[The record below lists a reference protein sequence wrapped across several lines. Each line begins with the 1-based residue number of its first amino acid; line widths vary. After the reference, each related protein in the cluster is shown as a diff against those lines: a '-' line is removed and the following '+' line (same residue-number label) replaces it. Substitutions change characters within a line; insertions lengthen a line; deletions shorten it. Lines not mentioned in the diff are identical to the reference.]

1 MLLLHHTQGDK
12 TILSIRS
19 EIDSLTNTNHSPIV
33 CVFRAYNR
41 STPLKR
47 SLLLRFGTVITI
59 LFVLAVSGMLS
70 SVIISETAEGYAAA
84 INQAGTLRM
93 QSYRITSS
101 LVHGTAYENASSAN
115 HTEALV
121 EEYKQRLMSPR
132 IQNVIAKGPSRQVI
146 ETYQRVEHRWK
157 NVILPN
163 LEHYLSY
170 QRAASLSPV
179 ERQRITSFQKRH
191 LMLVDGFVEDIH
203 HFVKALEIDAEHRNE
218 QLRLIQIVLLNLTFL
233 LAVISLYLTKRYV
246 LDPLRDLLACAN
258 AARHGDF
265 SVRSRFLS
273 EDELGQLGQ
282 AFNVMAEDL
291 SVIYADLEARVR
303 EKTRDLE
310 RSNRT
315 LELLY
320 SATKR
325 LSDSTLSA
333 EVLEA
338 VIHDIEDLMGVNGG
352 TICLGQPGDT
362 QAYRY
367 ASTNKEDIVLQQHVD
382 AQCAVC
388 LGQGNSHTFQ
398 VETSEAGRLV
408 NIFSTP
414 IRDKNQQYGVML
426 VEFAADSALEP
437 WQERL
442 LETVASNIALAINV
456 AQQVSESRRLSLLE
470 ERSVIARELHDSIA
484 QSLSYLKIQV
494 SRLEKAVNEEAQKEQ
509 LLPLTQV
516 LRAALNGA
524 YRQLRELLTTF
535 RLRISETDLGEAV
548 KTTVEEFANRSGVNI
563 EYVNQIGN
571 CRFTPNADI
580 HVIQIIRE
588 ALSNIIRHADATHAS
603 VRLHCDP
610 KGLVSI
616 VIEDNGIGIGDQ
628 SDMMQHYG
636 LPIMKERADCLGG
649 KLEMQKAGSGGTR
662 INLTFNAND
671 TAGQKTKK
679 SLIEQLNH
687 A

>member
-1 MLLLHHTQGDK
+1 MITLLF
-12 TILSIRS
+12 I
-19 EIDSLTNTNHSPIV
+19 
-33 CVFRAYNR
+33 
-41 STPLKR
+41 
-47 SLLLRFGTVITI
+47 
-59 LFVLAVSGMLS
+59 LAVSGMLS

-101 LVHGTAYENASSAN
+101 LVHGTAYENPSSAN
-115 HTEALV
+115 RTADLV
-121 EEYKQRLMSPR
+121 EEYKQRMLSPR
-132 IQNVIAKGPSRQVI
+132 IQNILAKGPSRQVI
-146 ETYQRVEHRWK
+146 EAYRQVERQW
-157 NVILPN
+157 NEVVLPN
-163 LEHYLSY
+163 LENYLSDE
-170 QRAASLSPV
+170 RAAALSPG
-179 ERQRITSFQKRH
+179 EHQRINRFQLQH
-191 LMLVDGFVEDIH
+191 LQQVDAFVEDIH
-203 HFVKALEIDAEHRNE
+203 RFVKALEIDAEQKNT
-218 QLRLIQIVLLNLTFL
+218 QLRLIQIVLLCLTFL
-233 LAVISLYLTKRYV
+233 LALVSLYLTRRYV
-246 LDPLRDLLACAN
+246 LDPLHDLLACAN

-303 EKTRDLE
+303 EKTQDLE

-325 LSDSTLSA
+325 LSDSSLSA

-338 VIHDIEDLMGVNGG
+338 VIHDIEGLMDVDSG
-352 TICLGQPGDT
+352 TICLGQPGDD

-367 ASTNKEDIVLQQHVD
+367 ASTSSSDIVLQEKAEH
-382 AQCAVC
+382 QCAVC
-388 LGQGNSHTFQ
+388 LGQGASHTFQ
-398 VETSEAGRLV
+398 ILNREQGRAI

-414 IRDKNQQYGVML
+414 IRDKQRQYGVL
-426 VEFAADSALEP
+426 LIEFAVDRQLES

-442 LETVASNIALAINV
+442 LETVASHIALAINV

-494 SRLEKAVNEEAQKEQ
+494 SRLEKAVNEGADKRQ

-516 LRAALNGA
+516 LRSALNGT

-535 RLRISETDLGEAV
+535 RLRISETGLGEAV
-548 KTTVEEFANRSGVNI
+548 KNTVREFSERSGVDI
-563 EYVNQIGN
+563 ECVNQIGN
-571 CRFTPNADI
+571 CRFTPNAEI

-588 ALSNIIRHADATHAS
+588 ALSNIIRHANATHAR
-603 VRLHCDP
+603 VGLHCNPD
-610 KGLVSI
+610 GMVSI
-616 VIEDNGIGIGDQ
+616 TIEDNGVGIGDQ

-636 LPIMKERADCLGG
+636 LPIMKERAEWLGG
-649 KLEMQKAGSGGTR
+649 RLDVVESDSGGTHIQLQFN
-662 INLTFNAND
+662 INDAADN
-671 TAGQKTKK
+671 KTRQ